1 MELNHQEVTTPARA
15 AATVM
20 LLRPSTSGPEVYL
33 LRRHASSDVL
43 AGAYV
48 FPGGKL
54 DADDH
59 DEPML
64 ARLDRSPEHLHALL
78 ADPQLDPA
86 RAAGHFVAACRE
98 TFEECG
104 ILLTDQADA
113 DTVERASS
121 QSREGFQF
129 VEVLQTLNL
138 RLATQALLPW
148 SRWITPRVPSVQ
160 QKRFDTRFFMAVA
173 PTDQVARHDPRE
185 TSGGEWMRP
194 RDALKRYWARDIELA
209 PPQIMSL
216 AHLARFP
223 DVESILTE
231 AQRRPPP
238 VIQPEPIAVDGGR
251 IVAYPGDVAHPLRDR
266 AMPGPLRLVWR
277 KDRFEPEQGFNALFS

>member
-1 MELNHQEVTTPARA
+1 MELNHQEVTTPPRA

-20 LLRPSTSGPEVYL
+20 LLRPSAIGPEVYL

-54 DADDH
+54 DPDDH
-59 DEPML
+59 DGDML
-64 ARLDRSPEHLHALL
+64 ARLDRSAEQLHALL

-104 ILLTDQADA
+104 ILLADDADA
-113 DTVERASS
+113 ATAHRASA
-121 QSREGFQF
+121 QAREGFQF
-129 VEVLQTLNL
+129 IEVLQELNL
-138 RLATQALLPW
+138 KLATQGLLPW

-160 QKRFDTRFFMAVA
+160 QKRFDTRFFIAVA
-173 PTDQVARHDPRE
+173 PSNQTARHDPRE
-185 TSGGEWMRP
+185 TSAGEWMRP
-194 RDALKRYWARDIELA
+194 RDALERYWARDIELA

-216 AHLARFP
+216 AHLSRFA
-223 DVESILTE
+223 DIASILAE
-231 AQRRPPP
+231 ARRRPPP
-238 VIQPEPIAVDGGR
+238 VIQPEPIAMDGGR
-251 IVAYPGDVAHPLRDR
+251 IVAYPGDPAHPLRDR
-266 AMPGPLRLVWR
+266 AIPGPLRLIWR
-277 KDRFEPEQGFNALFS
+277 KGRFEPEHGFDTLFN